1 MANASQS
8 EEKSHAIGLNSTGE
22 MNQVGANNRL
32 FDEYFQ
38 AVEKKRRAL
47 PNLRGNDAIRALLR
61 QNVFRTR
68 AMLYK
73 DYMNYRQMDA
83 SAYQSQIQLHID
95 QYSKPDNLITLA
107 KLTMTSASRTK
118 I

>member
-1 MANASQS
+1 MANASKS
-8 EEKSHAIGLNSTGE
+8 DEKSQAVGLNNAGE
-22 MNQVGANNRL
+22 IQQVGANNGP
-32 FDEYFQ
+32 FDEYLQ

-47 PNLRGNDAIRALLR
+47 PSLRGNDAIRALLR
-61 QNVFRTR
+61 QSVFRTR
-68 AMLYK
+68 AILYK

-83 SAYQSQIQLHID
+83 AAYQSQIQLDID
-95 QYSKPDNLITLA
+95 QYSTPGNLITLA